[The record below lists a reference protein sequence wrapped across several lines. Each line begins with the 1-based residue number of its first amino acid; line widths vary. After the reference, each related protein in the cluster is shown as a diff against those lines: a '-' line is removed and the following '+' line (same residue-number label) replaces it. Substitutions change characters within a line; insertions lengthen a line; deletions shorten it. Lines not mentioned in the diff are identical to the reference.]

1 MAEFLGQIAAL
12 GTSFCW
18 SATSVFFTLS
28 GRQVGSVVVNRTRL
42 LLAVVL
48 VGLMHLATRGA
59 LIPLGAGLDRWGW
72 FGLSGAVGFVI
83 GDAMLFQAFVILGP
97 RLSMLMMALAPVLGT
112 LLGWVFLHEEL
123 TGLELAGIGLAVSG
137 IALVVTDRPRNGNHE
152 EQPRPAN
159 FVAGLL
165 FGLGGALGQAG
176 GLLFSK
182 LGLAGDFPALSG
194 SLMRLIVAAALMW
207 AITLA
212 RGQARPNFEALRA
225 QPRALL
231 GITGGAVFGPF
242 LGVWLSLIAVQKAPI
257 GIASTL
263 MSLPPIILLPVG
275 RLLFDERIG
284 LRAVGGTVVAVAG
297 SALLFL

>member
-12 GTSFCW
+12 GTSCCW

-28 GRQVGSVVVNRTRL
+28 GRQVGSVIVNRTRL
-42 LLAVVL
+42 VLAVGIVA
-48 VGLMHLATRGA
+48 LMHLATQGT
-59 LIPLGAGLDRWGW
+59 LVPVGAGLDRWGLM
-72 FGLSGAVGFVI
+72 GLSGAIGFVV
-83 GDAMLFQAFVILGP
+83 GDSLLFQAFVLVGP
-97 RLSMLMMALAPVLGT
+97 RLSMLMMALVPVMSV
-112 LLGWVFLHEEL
+112 LLGWVFLGERL
-123 TGLELAGIGLAVSG
+123 TGLELAGIALAVSG

-152 EQPRPAN
+152 EQPRPER
-159 FVAGLL
+159 FGAGLL

-176 GLLFSK
+176 GLMFSK
-182 LGLAGDFPALSG
+182 MGLAGDYPALSG
-194 SLMRLIVAAALMW
+194 SMMRLIVATTLIW

-212 RGQARPNFEALRA
+212 RRQARPSVEALRA
-225 QPRALL
+225 HPRALL
-231 GITGGAVFGPF
+231 AIAGGAVFGPF
-242 LGVWLSLIAVQKAPI
+242 LGVWLSLIAVQRAPI

-275 RLLFDERIG
+275 RILFDERIG

>member
-28 GRQVGSVVVNRTRL
+28 GRQVGSVIVNRTRL
-42 LLAVVL
+42 VLAVVI
-48 VGLMHLATRGA
+48 VALMHLATQGT
-59 LIPLGAGLDRWGW
+59 LVPVGAGLDRWG
-72 FGLSGAVGFVI
+72 FMGLSGAIGFVV
-83 GDAMLFQAFVILGP
+83 GDSLLFQAFVLVGP
-97 RLSMLMMALAPVLGT
+97 RLSMLMMALVPVMSV
-112 LLGWVFLHEEL
+112 LLGWVFLGERL
-123 TGLELAGIGLAVSG
+123 SSIELAGIALAVSG

-152 EQPRPAN
+152 EQPRPER
-159 FVAGLL
+159 FGAGLL

-176 GLLFSK
+176 GLMFSK
-182 LGLAGDFPALSG
+182 MGLAGDYPALSG
-194 SLMRLIVAAALMW
+194 SMMRLIVATTLIW

-212 RGQARPNFEALRA
+212 RRQARPSVEALRA
-225 QPRALL
+225 HPRALL
-231 GITGGAVFGPF
+231 AITGGAVFGPF
-242 LGVWLSLIAVQKAPI
+242 LGVWLSLIAVQRAPI

-275 RLLFDERIG
+275 RILFDERIG

>member
-12 GTSFCW
+12 GTSSCW

-28 GRQVGSVVVNRTRL
+28 GRQVGSVIVNRTRL
-42 LLAVVL
+42 ALAVVF
-48 VGLMHLATRGA
+48 VALMHLATLGTLVRV
-59 LIPLGAGLDRWGW
+59 GAGLDRWG
-72 FGLSGAVGFVI
+72 FMGLSGAIGFVV
-83 GDAMLFQAFVILGP
+83 GDSLLFQAFVLVGP
-97 RLSMLMMALAPVLGT
+97 RLSMLMMALVPVISV
-112 LLGWVFLHEEL
+112 LLGWVFLGERL
-123 TGLELAGIGLAVSG
+123 SSIELAGIALAVSG
-137 IALVVTDRPRNGNHE
+137 IALVVTDRPRNGNRE
-152 EQPRPAN
+152 EQPRPER
-159 FVAGLL
+159 FGAGLL

-182 LGLAGDFPALSG
+182 LGLAGDYPALSG
-194 SLMRLIVAAALMW
+194 SMMRLIVATTLIW

-212 RGQARPNFEALRA
+212 RRQVRPSVEALRA
-225 QPRALL
+225 HPRALL
-231 GITGGAVFGPF
+231 AITGGAVFGPF

-263 MSLPPIILLPVG
+263 MSLAPIILLPVG
-275 RLLFDERIG
+275 RILFDERIG

>member
-18 SATSVFFTLS
+18 SGTSIFFTLS
-28 GRQVGSVVVNRTRL
+28 GRQVGSMIVNRTRL
-42 LLAVVL
+42 LLAVVF

-59 LIPLGAGLDRWGW
+59 PIPVGAGLERWGW
-72 FGLSGAVGFVI
+72 LGLSGAVGFVA
-83 GDAMLFQAFVILGP
+83 GDAMLFQAFVLVGP

-112 LLGWVFLHEEL
+112 LLGWVFLRETL
-123 TGLELAGIGLAVSG
+123 TGMELAGIALAVSG

-152 EQPRPAN
+152 EQPRPERFA
-159 FVAGLL
+159 AGLL
-165 FGLGGALGQAG
+165 FGLGGALGQAS
-176 GLLFSK
+176 GLMFSK

-194 SLMRLIVAAALMW
+194 SMMRLIVATTLIW
-207 AITLA
+207 TITLA
-212 RGQARPNFEALRA
+212 QRQARPSVEALRA
-225 QPRALL
+225 HPRALL
-231 GITGGAVFGPF
+231 AIAGGAVFGPF

-275 RLLFDERIG
+275 RVLFDERIG